1 MHDDASQQRA
11 SRLTGIALMCAAV
24 ACFAMLDT
32 TAKYLN
38 LYMNTLQIVWARYT
52 GAFLFPFIVSNPWTT
67 PGLMRTT
74 RPVLQIGRSMLLL
87 GSTLCNFAA
96 LRYLQLDE
104 AIALVFSTPF
114 FVAALSGPM
123 LGEWVRWRRW
133 AAIAVGFV
141 GVLVVTR
148 PGAGSFHPAALL
160 SLSAAVFYALYS
172 IITRILARTDSNGTT
187 LFYSNIVGALVLLPV
202 VPFVWTTPSEPIVIA
217 LMVASGAMG
226 SSGHYFLIAAHR
238 LAPAAVLSPF
248 IYTEIVLV
256 IVLGYLVFGDL
267 PNRWTIT
274 GAAIVVA
281 SGLYILHRERKVGRT
296 RRISPRE
303 GRGTGGNVRFRSSAS
318 NYRGRSANTRCVGLP
333 GKATFRCGRSRLS
346 FQRPMSRWS

>member
-67 PGLMRTT
+67 PGLTRTT
-74 RPVLQIGRSMLLL
+74 RPALQIGRSMLLL

-96 LRYLQLDE
+96 LRFLQLDE

-133 AAIAVGFV
+133 AAIAAGFI

-172 IITRILARTDSNGTT
+172 
-187 LFYSNIVGALVLLPV
+187 NIVGALVLLPV
-202 VPFVWTTPSEPIVIA
+202 VPFVWTTPSEPLVIG

-226 SSGHYFLIAAHR
+226 SAGHYFLIAAHR

-267 PNRWTIT
+267 PTRWTLT

-281 SGLYILHRERKVGRT
+281 SGLYILHRERQT
-296 RRISPRE
+296 RRK
-303 GRGTGGNVRFRSSAS
+303 
-318 NYRGRSANTRCVGLP
+318 L
-333 GKATFRCGRSRLS
+333 
-346 FQRPMSRWS
+346 